1 MSKPIILL
9 DPHPR
14 TVPLIFSEH
23 DRQRLDALGTVL
35 YPEAQRVSDAFID
48 ANLPQ
53 VTALIGQ
60 TALPKARLDR
70 APKLRAILN
79 VEGNFLPNIDYDECH
94 RRNIHVLACAPAFA
108 AAVAEMAMGL
118 ALASARGI
126 VTHDQQFRT
135 GTELWGGA
143 SNTGAFL
150 IKGKT
155 IGLIGCGNVGRALLP
170 FLRPFSNEILVHD
183 PWLHPHVLEELN
195 VTPVGLDEILRR
207 SRVLFVMSATTTE
220 NKHGL
225 GREHFAAMQKDS
237 VFVLVGRSETVDF
250 DALLDAAASGH
261 IRVATDVFPSEPL
274 PKEHRARQTPNTI
287 LSGHRAGGIPET
299 YQAIGRLVVDDLEL
313 ILRGLPPQ
321 RMQKAIPETV
331 ARYRGKPVDGPDK

>member
-1 MSKPIILL
+1 MSNVTILL

-14 TVPLIFSEH
+14 TVPLIFSDA
-23 DRQRLDALGTVL
+23 DRRRLESLGRVL
-35 YPEAQRVSDAFID
+35 YPESQRVPDAFIES
-48 ANLPQ
+48 NLPHT
-53 VTALIGQ
+53 TALIGQ
-60 TALPKARLDR
+60 TSMPKERLNK
-70 APKLRAILN
+70 APNLRAIFN

-94 RRNIHVLACAPAFA
+94 RRNIHVLACAPAFS
-108 AAVAEMAMGL
+108 AAVAEMALGM

-126 VTHDQQFRT
+126 ITHDTQFRT

-143 SNTGAFL
+143 SNTGSFL
-150 IKGKT
+150 LKGKT
-155 IGLIGCGNVGRALLP
+155 MGLIGCGNVGRALLP

-183 PWLHPHVLEELN
+183 PWIHEHVLEDLN
-195 VTPVGLDEILRR
+195 VTPVSLDEILRR

-225 GREHFAAMQKDS
+225 GKEHFEKMQKDS
-237 VFVLVGRSETVDF
+237 IFVLVGRSETVDF
-250 DALLDAAASGH
+250 DAMLDAAASGH
-261 IRVATDVFPSEPL
+261 IRVATDVFPAEPL
-274 PKEHRARQTPNTI
+274 PKDHRARRTPNTI
-287 LSGHRAGGIPET
+287 LSAHRAGGIPET
-299 YQAIGRLVVDDLEL
+299 YHAIGRLVIDDLEL